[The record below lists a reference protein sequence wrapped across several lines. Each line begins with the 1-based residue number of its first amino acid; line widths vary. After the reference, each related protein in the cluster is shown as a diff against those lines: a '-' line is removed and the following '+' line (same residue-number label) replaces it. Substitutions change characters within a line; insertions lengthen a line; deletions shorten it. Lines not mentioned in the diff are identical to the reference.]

1 MNLKDFR
8 KKIEEA
14 TQGIPRKHPQ
24 NIASLS
30 KDYPHSITLQSNPNY
45 MDSTTDCFLFVFQ
58 ANIPDELVKKIGKF
72 YEDKDTSNRVDYF
85 LQLLDDGFIELHT
98 LRKANDE
105 VVVYFNDG
113 VPTHFGRLENDLVIS
128 KWGIGLIW
136 KHKLFEVP
144 LSYGD
149 AVKYSDGNIDNK
161 VLKRLLS

>member
-14 TQGIPRKHPQ
+14 TQGIPRKHPE
-24 NIASLS
+24 NIASLF
-30 KDYPHSITLQSNPNY
+30 KDYPYSIMLQSNPNY
-45 MDSTTDCFLFVFQ
+45 IDSTTDCFLFVFQ
-58 ANIPDELVKKIGKF
+58 GKIPDKLVEKIRNF
-72 YEDKDTSNRVDYF
+72 YEDTSTRVDYF
-85 LQLLDDGFIELHT
+85 HQLLDDGFIELHT
-98 LRKANDE
+98 SRKANDE

-113 VPTHFGRLENDLVIS
+113 VPAHFGKLENDLVIS

-149 AVKYSDGNIDNK
+149 TVKYSDGNIDNK